1 MSVKVMYGCPKCILI
16 EGVVMQEFSYS
27 SVPDMLR
34 KNAAKFQGELAL
46 KYRKQGKFVTLSYA
60 EFYERALMV
69 ARGLKKLN
77 VKPGDRV
84 AILSENRAGWVIADM
99 GILCAGAVSVPLYP
113 TNTPEQIEYM
123 INHSGAKIIFVSGKF
138 QYGKL
143 LKIRAS
149 IPDVELVISFE
160 RFLGEP
166 ALQVCTFYQM
176 SEIDT
181 PITSEEKKEIEA
193 GIDLIAPE
201 DMLTLI
207 YTSGTTGVPKGVML
221 SHGNILS
228 NTRYLTEQSGIM
240 GRDDTL
246 LSFLPLSHILER
258 TAGYYLAIRS
268 GALMAFADSIEKV
281 PENMMEVQPTLIV
294 SVPRLFEKIYQRI
307 FENVHHMP
315 VVKRKLFHWSVAV
328 GLKYVEAK
336 YLHKNL
342 PPLLGLEYAVAD
354 RLVFGKLRDKFGGS
368 MKLFC
373 CGGAPLDKTI
383 NEFFWAIG
391 IPIFEGYG
399 LTETSPAISFNNFD
413 HVRFGS
419 VGFAL
424 EQTEIKIAED
434 GEIMVKGPQV
444 MLGYYNDPIAT
455 AEALQDGWFKTGD
468 IGHLEDGFLFIT
480 DRKKELIITA
490 GGKNIA
496 PQPIENALKMDKYVS
511 SAFVHGDRKPYLMAL
526 IVPNLERL
534 LEFAKERHINYYD
547 IDNLVMNE
555 SVQKL
560 FEMRVAEIN
569 AHLAP
574 YETIKKF
581 VLIPHDFSIEGGEL
595 TPTLKLRRKIIYEK
609 YKQKI
614 EDLYADHSN

>member
-1 MSVKVMYGCPKCILI
+1 
-16 EGVVMQEFSYS
+16 MQKYPFT

-46 KYRKQGKFVTLSYA
+46 KYRKQGKYVTLSYA
-60 EFYERALMV
+60 EFYDRALMV

-77 VKPGDRV
+77 VKPGDRI

-99 GILCAGAVSVPLYP
+99 GILCAAGVTVPVYP
-113 TNTPEQIEYM
+113 TNTPEQIGYM
-123 INHSGAKIIFVSGKF
+123 LNHSGARIVFVSGKF

-143 LKIRAS
+143 LKVRES
-149 IPDVELVISFE
+149 IPAVELVVSFE

-166 ALQVCTFYQM
+166 ALPVCTFYQL

-181 PITSEEKKEIEA
+181 PISAEEKGEIEA
-193 GIDLIAPE
+193 GIDRIAPD

-221 SHGNILS
+221 SHSNILS
-228 NTRYLTEQSGIM
+228 NTRYLTEQGGTV
-240 GRDDTL
+240 GRDDVV

-258 TAGYYLAIRS
+258 TAGYYLSIRN

-281 PENMMEVQPTLIV
+281 PENMMEVRPTLMV

-307 FENVHHMP
+307 FENAHQMP
-315 VVKRKLFHWSVAV
+315 VVKRRLFHWAV
-328 GLKYVEAK
+328 DVGKKFIEAK
-336 YLHKNL
+336 YLHRQPL
-342 PPLLGLEYAVAD
+342 TLLGFQYALAD
-354 RLVFGKLRDKFGGS
+354 RLVFSKVRARFGGR

-383 NEFFWAIG
+383 NEFFWVIG

-399 LTETSPAISFNNFD
+399 LTETSPAISFNSFA

-424 EQTEIKIAED
+424 EQTEIRIAGD
-434 GEIMVKGPQV
+434 GEILVKGPQV
-444 MLGYYNDPIAT
+444 MLGYYNDPVAT
-455 AEALQDGWFKTGD
+455 AEAIKDGWFMTGD
-468 IGHLEDGFLFIT
+468 VGHLEDGFLYIT

-490 GGKNIA
+490 GGKNIP
-496 PQPIENALKMDKYVS
+496 PQPIENELKMDKHVS
-511 SAFVHGDRKPYLMAL
+511 SAFVYGDRKPYLTAL

-534 LEFAKERHINYYD
+534 LEFAKHRHIDYFD
-547 IDNLVMNE
+547 LDDLVMHE
-555 SVQKL
+555 PVQKL
-560 FEMRVAEIN
+560 FEQRIAEIN
-569 AHLAP
+569 GRLAP

-581 VLIPHDFSIEGGEL
+581 ALLPHDFSIESGEL
-595 TPTLKLRRKIIYEK
+595 TPTLKLRRKVIYEK

-614 EDLYADHSN
+614 EDMYADHRN